1 MFWCAGFEE
10 EEEEQLFL
18 DNAQGV
24 EISQCDELLGLAS

>member
-1 MFWCAGFEE
+1 MFWFAGFEE

-24 EISQCDELLGLAS
+24 EIKSM

>member
-1 MFWCAGFEE
+1 MFWCAGFE

-24 EISQCDELLGLAS
+24 EIKSM

>member
-1 MFWCAGFEE
+1 MFWCAGFEEE

-24 EISQCDELLGLAS
+24 EMKSK